1 MEPAII
7 QFQSAMRN
15 HFDRLHQVSRAN
27 PYFDAA
33 TRIDRLRRLEA
44 VVEENAEELVRAMSE
59 DFSYRSPAESRA
71 FDITATVGAIRH
83 ARQHVKK
90 RMKMRR
96 VPTPKHLLPARSR
109 ILPQPLGVVGVISPW
124 NFPVFLALPPMADA
138 IAAGNLVMLKPSELT
153 PKTSEVLQR
162 ILHAAFSRDELV
174 VITGGPDVAAEFSEL
189 PFDHLIFTGSTAVG
203 RKVAVAAAKNLTPV
217 TLELGGKSPT
227 IITPSADMKRA
238 SRRVAFG
245 KCTNAGQICIAPD
258 YALVPRVKVEEFV
271 IALEDA
277 IQNFY
282 PQGISTPE
290 YSAIISDRH
299 KVRLETLAKDAEKSG
314 ARVIRLGENVP
325 GGNSR
330 KLAPTIIIDP
340 DTKLKVMQEEVF
352 GPILS
357 IIPYD
362 TPQQALDFVTARDRP
377 LALYVFAE
385 DRKDQE
391 FWLYQSISGGVCVNE
406 TAFHVVCDTLPFGG
420 VGASGIGA
428 YHGAKGFETFSH
440 MKSIFIQP
448 RLNAA
453 FAFDPPLTGLKKRI
467 SEILHKII

>member
-1 MEPAII
+1 
-7 QFQSAMRN
+7 
-15 HFDRLHQVSRAN
+15 
-27 PYFDAA
+27 
-33 TRIDRLRRLEA
+33 
-44 VVEENAEELVRAMSE
+44 
-59 DFSYRSPAESRA
+59 
-71 FDITATVGAIRH
+71 
-83 ARQHVKK
+83 
-90 RMKMRR
+90 
-96 VPTPKHLLPARSR
+96 
-109 ILPQPLGVVGVISPW
+109 
-124 NFPVFLALPPMADA
+124 VFLALPPMADA

-377 LALYVFAE
+377 LALYVFAK